1 MKSRVLGGRDPVAL
15 AAPWR
20 TLHGGPVEVDYQD
33 PVGLDEASRSIHGG
47 PLWIYGGRRSLRS
60 GLVLSLVSPP
70 KSPLASITADPLHR
84 LPHLVL

>member
-60 GLVLSLVSPP
+60 GMAQA
-70 KSPLASITADPLHR
+70 LASPDGGAGPGASTSRGGSD
-84 LPHLVL
+84 